1 MGNTLVQKYT
11 KRLAEIAEITF
22 GTLSDDQV
30 LQFLAERKHVEGL
43 KRESEQAAKEE
54 ERVRQAEKEKAQIEK
69 ELARLNALISPDKD
83 DDELLR
89 LIEERKVW
97 EEKLVAVGGTPVSKK
112 SVPVSKVSSVVSTE
126 APSTPVVSAE
136 PAEKKEVTPPPSERE
151 RVSVVTDQVVRE
163 ESTESSPVDEGFGEH
178 AITDVA
184 LNPGSELGQAFE
196 RIKHDTR
203 PLGKILDDL
212 PVTAKRDK
220 LFMLAVATIDPAYAM
235 HYADKDVL
243 KRDEDFNLRVIAIN
257 GKQTSGSVLA
267 EMLPEAR
274 TAAVVMAAVKRD
286 YRDIRFAL
294 PQMDGYDLMIA
305 RAKKA
310 ALEKAQAMKE
320 SVDVALLI
328 PKILQKDKEFMAE
341 VEKLAVRS

>member
-1 MGNTLVQKYT
+1 MENTAVQKY
-11 KRLAEIAEITF
+11 KERLAEIAEITF

-43 KRESEQAAKEE
+43 KQESEQAEKEE
-54 ERVRQAEKEKAQIEK
+54 EKIRQAEKERVSIEK

-89 LIEERKVW
+89 LIEERKGW
-97 EEKLVAVGGTPVSKK
+97 EEKLAVVAATLPASKGK
-112 SVPVSKVSSVVSTE
+112 TQPDVP
-126 APSTPVVSAE
+126 PVVSVE
-136 PAEKKEVTPPPSERE
+136 PKPLPTPEKASAPEATIEIVQEDKSEA
-151 RVSVVTDQVVRE
+151 
-163 ESTESSPVDEGFGEH
+163 SSADAGFGEH
-178 AITDVA
+178 AIAEVS
-184 LNPGSELGQAFE
+184 LNPGTELGQAFE
-196 RIKHDTR
+196 RMKQDPHA
-203 PLGKILDDL
+203 LGKILDDL
-212 PVTAKRDK
+212 SVAAKRDK

-243 KRDEDFNLRVIAIN
+243 KKDEDFNMKVIATK
-257 GKQTSGSVLA
+257 GKQVSGSVLA

-274 TAAVVMAAVKRD
+274 TATVVMAAVKRD

-294 PQMDGYDLMIA
+294 PQMDGYEEMIEK
-305 RAKKA
+305 AKKA
-310 ALEKAQAMKE
+310 ALEKAKAMKE

-341 VEKLAVRS
+341 VEKLAARS

>member
-1 MGNTLVQKYT
+1 MENTAVQKY
-11 KRLAEIAEITF
+11 KERLAEIAEITF

-43 KRESEQAAKEE
+43 KQESEQAEKEE
-54 ERVRQAEKEKAQIEK
+54 EKIRQAEKERVSIEK

-89 LIEERKVW
+89 LIEERKGW
-97 EEKLVAVGGTPVSKK
+97 EEKLAVVAAALPASKGK
-112 SVPVSKVSSVVSTE
+112 AQPDVP
-126 APSTPVVSAE
+126 PVVSVE
-136 PAEKKEVTPPPSERE
+136 PKPLPTPETPSAPEATME
-151 RVSVVTDQVVRE
+151 IAQEDKSET
-163 ESTESSPVDEGFGEH
+163 SSSDAGFGEH
-178 AITDVA
+178 AIAEVS
-184 LNPGSELGQAFE
+184 LNPGTELGQAFE
-196 RIKHDTR
+196 RMKQDPHA
-203 PLGKILDDL
+203 LGKILDDL
-212 PVTAKRDK
+212 SVAAKRNK

-243 KRDEDFNLRVIAIN
+243 KKDEDFNMKVIATK
-257 GKQTSGSVLA
+257 GKQVSGSVLA

-274 TAAVVMAAVKRD
+274 TATVVMAAVKRD

-294 PQMDGYDLMIA
+294 PQMDGYDEMIEK
-305 RAKKA
+305 AKKA
-310 ALEKAQAMKE
+310 ALEKAKAMKE

-341 VEKLAVRS
+341 VEKLVARS

>member
-1 MGNTLVQKYT
+1 MENTAVQKY
-11 KRLAEIAEITF
+11 KERLAEIAEITF

-43 KRESEQAAKEE
+43 KQESEQAEKEE
-54 ERVRQAEKEKAQIEK
+54 EKIRQAEKERVSIEK

-89 LIEERKVW
+89 LIEERKGW
-97 EEKLVAVGGTPVSKK
+97 EEKLAVVATTLPASKGK
-112 SVPVSKVSSVVSTE
+112 TQPDVP
-126 APSTPVVSAE
+126 PVVSVE
-136 PAEKKEVTPPPSERE
+136 PKPLPTPEKASAPEATIEIVQEDKSE
-151 RVSVVTDQVVRE
+151 T
-163 ESTESSPVDEGFGEH
+163 SSSDAGFGEH
-178 AITDVA
+178 AIAEVS
-184 LNPGSELGQAFE
+184 LNPGTELGQAFE
-196 RIKHDTR
+196 RMKQDPHA
-203 PLGKILDDL
+203 LGKILDDL
-212 PVTAKRDK
+212 SVAAKRDK

-243 KRDEDFNLRVIAIN
+243 KKDEDFNMKVIATK
-257 GKQTSGSVLA
+257 GKQVSGSVLA

-274 TAAVVMAAVKRD
+274 TATVVMAAVKRD

-294 PQMDGYDLMIA
+294 PQMDGYEEMIEK
-305 RAKKA
+305 AKKA
-310 ALEKAQAMKE
+310 ALEKAKAMKE

-341 VEKLAVRS
+341 VEKLAARS

>member
-1 MGNTLVQKYT
+1 MENTSVQKYT

-43 KRESEQAAKEE
+43 KRESEQAEKEE
-54 ERVRQAEKEKAQIEK
+54 EKIRQAEKERVSIEK
-69 ELARLNALISPDKD
+69 ELTRLNALISPDKD

-97 EEKLVAVGGTPVSKK
+97 EEKLAAVGGTPVSKK
-112 SVPVSKVSSVVSTE
+112 SVPVSKVVPVVSTE

-151 RVSVVTDQVVRE
+151 SVS
-163 ESTESSPVDEGFGEH
+163 ESTTEAAQEEDDKASSVDDGFGEH
-178 AITDVA
+178 TIAEVS
-184 LNPGSELGQAFE
+184 LNPGTELGQAFE
-196 RIKHDTR
+196 RMKQDPHA
-203 PLGKILDDL
+203 LGKILDDL
-212 PVTAKRDK
+212 SVAAKRDK

-243 KRDEDFNLRVIAIN
+243 KKDEDFNMKVIATK
-257 GKQTSGSVLA
+257 GKQVSGSVLA

-274 TAAVVMAAVKRD
+274 TATVVMAAVKRD

-294 PQMDGYDLMIA
+294 PQMDGYEEMIEK
-305 RAKKA
+305 AKKA
-310 ALEKAQAMKE
+310 ALEKAKAMKE

-328 PKILQKDKEFMAE
+328 PKILQKDKGFMAE
-341 VEKLAVRS
+341 VEKLVVRS